1 MPKFM
6 RLTERRYSVRAKK
19 TREFLKK
26 RDTKKT
32 KMNKNLYLGTYSQK
46 YLYIFILRNYKKFIQ

>member
-1 MPKFM
+1 M
-6 RLTERRYSVRAKK
+6 RLTKRWYSVRATE

-32 KMNKNLYLGTYSQK
+32 KMNKNLYLHK
-46 YLYIFILRNYKKFIQ
+46 ARNIYIFILRNYKKFIQ

>member
-6 RLTERRYSVRAKK
+6 RLTKRWYSVRATE

-32 KMNKNLYLGTYSQK
+32 KMNKNLYLHK
-46 YLYIFILRNYKKFIQ
+46 ARNIYIFILRNYKKFIQ